1 MDEHVQDSEWRLVN
15 LGGVE
20 GVVQEVWQMAAV
32 AQDATENIQGTRDQV
47 SNLEGRIEVIEV
59 I

>member
-15 LGGVE
+15 LSGVE

-47 SNLEGRIEVIEV
+47 SNLEGRIEDIEV